1 MTAGPFPSEQPL
13 TFEVAG
19 DTLLGVVHDAAAGGE
34 VGVVIVVG
42 GPQVRTGSHR
52 QFVHTARHLAGRG
65 VATLRFDV
73 RGMGDST
80 GDLRSFEALDD
91 DIGAAIDAL
100 LRARPGLR
108 RVVLWG
114 LCDGASAALLYL
126 HRRADL
132 RVAGLVLLNPW
143 VRTATTQAATTVK
156 HYYRQR
162 LLNRGFW
169 IKLLSGR
176 VAISALHGFMAN
188 WRAARSPR
196 AQSQEPDYTT
206 RMLEAWQAFP
216 GPILLALSGQDYTA
230 KEFLERAAADPAWQA
245 ALHDPKVTRVDFAE
259 ADHTFS
265 VPGTAARMDEATAG
279 WLQRAIMKR
288 CLPAK
293 PST

>member
-1 MTAGPFPSEQPL
+1 MTASTSPSEHPL
-13 TFEVAG
+13 TFDVDG
-19 DTLLGVVHDAAAGGE
+19 DTLLGVVHDGAAGGS

-52 QFVHTARHLAGRG
+52 QFVHTARHLAALG
-65 VATLRFDV
+65 VTTLRFDV

-80 GDLRSFEALDD
+80 GDLRSFEALDN

-126 HRRADL
+126 HGRPDP

-143 VRTATTQAATTVK
+143 VRTAATQAATTVK

-162 LLNRGFW
+162 LLDRGFW

-176 VAISALHGFMAN
+176 VAISAVQVFMTN
-188 WRAARSPR
+188 WRAARSPGAR
-196 AQSQEPDYTT
+196 TQAADYTS
-206 RMLEAWQAFP
+206 RMQVAWQAFS

-245 ALHDPKVTRVDFAE
+245 ALRDTKVTRLDFAE

-279 WLQRAIMKR
+279 WLQRAIMK
-288 CLPAK
+288 
-293 PST
+293 S